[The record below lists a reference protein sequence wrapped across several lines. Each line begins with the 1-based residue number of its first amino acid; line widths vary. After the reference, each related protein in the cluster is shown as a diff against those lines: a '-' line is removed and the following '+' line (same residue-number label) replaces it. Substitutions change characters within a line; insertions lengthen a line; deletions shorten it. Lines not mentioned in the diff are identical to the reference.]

1 MKRTIV
7 LVLLVILLPVTLIL
21 ITGCG
26 VVGADVRLE
35 KLNLGTVAMEGK
47 PLNGLPSDKIN
58 LVLDVAA
65 QTIKVSTS
73 ANGTILTVV
82 PSGATITIDGD
93 SVSFKGLKPDQVK
106 VEWAPAPPQ

>member
-1 MKRTIV
+1 MKRTFTVISFV
-7 LVLLVILLPVTLIL
+7 GLLAIMLVLLTS
-21 ITGCG
+21 CG
-26 VVGADVRLE
+26 VVGANIRLE

-58 LVLDVAA
+58 LVLDVSA

-82 PSGATITIDGD
+82 PSGATVTIDGD

-106 VEWAPAPPQ
+106 VEWAVAPPP